1 MASIGST
8 IFITGLVAI
17 KWAARLNIF
26 PSPTNNIRLT
36 VRCTKRNIV
45 RNRPVILMISFLP
58 RDELNIPFIDFGFR
72 VTENKLKYYD
82 EGSRKFSEK
91 MFYTAV

>member
-1 MASIGST
+1 
-8 IFITGLVAI
+8 
-17 KWAARLNIF
+17 
-26 PSPTNNIRLT
+26 
-36 VRCTKRNIV
+36 
-45 RNRPVILMISFLP
+45 MISFLP